1 MGVARAAAGIA
12 IIMWRHAALDDSD
25 RTGPAPE
32 RHRSAGS

>member
-12 IIMWRHAALDDSD
+12 IIMWHAALDDSD